1 VGGALVRIHSLKC
14 SQQYNDKI
22 GMLRAYNKDKARWSV
37 SILGNNLQDFIW
49 VRADNLAVVA
59 SGAGGGTAGAT
70 ATQRRPG
77 LHTEGGYTLTMR
89 AGGGGE
95 IGAVFNGNE
104 SYDEEDRYHPHPPHL
119 ETHCL
124 QYQGGW
130 PWMGSKAYAVHW
142 GQGSVYADSA
152 ESGDDEEYCG
162 IFDDEDGTDFRR
174 SDFELSEEGSELCR
188 KYYRNVQG
196 LSRAKTDPCCCMRRK
211 MHDCISE
218 GRHLYGVYRCQH
230 YRGRMAIGAESFL
243 RAYLCSKSAYTC
255 MYISYM

>member
-1 VGGALVRIHSLKC
+1 
-14 SQQYNDKI
+14 
-22 GMLRAYNKDKARWSV
+22 MLHAYNKDEARWSV
-37 SILGNNLQDFIW
+37 SILGNHLQDFIW
-49 VRADNLAVVA
+49 VRPDNLAVVA

-124 QYQGGW
+124 QYQEGW
-130 PWMGSKAYAVHW
+130 PWMGSKAYAMQW
-142 GQGSVYADSA
+142 GQGSVYADFA

-162 IFDDEDGTDFRR
+162 SCDKDETACGLTSISTAVASSPPTNMCGCSRTHFLFPIAVERQAR
-174 SDFELSEEGSELCR
+174 FLC
-188 KYYRNVQG
+188 
-196 LSRAKTDPCCCMRRK
+196 
-211 MHDCISE
+211 
-218 GRHLYGVYRCQH
+218 
-230 YRGRMAIGAESFL
+230 
-243 RAYLCSKSAYTC
+243 
-255 MYISYM
+255 